1 MALAGELQMW
11 LTFAIIVAT
20 VTLYAFERLTIE
32 VISLGSIV
40 AYLALFTIF
49 PLTPAGANQPLT
61 APDLLS
67 GFANP
72 ALITVLALLVVGQA
86 LFQTDALEYPAQQ
99 IARLGGKRSG
109 RAVIAVL
116 LIAGVISAFLNNT
129 PVVVMFVPILTA
141 IAATRGVST
150 SKVLMPLSFI
160 SIFGGMTTLIGSS
173 TNLLVAGVART
184 SAGIEIGFFSQ
195 SALGLCLAA
204 VGLVYTLTIM
214 PRLLTARQSMADQI
228 AGGAG
233 KQFIAQIP
241 VDYGH
246 PLVGAKSISGM
257 FPALKNITVR
267 LVQRGEHP
275 FLPPFE
281 DLVLR
286 PGDAVI
292 VAATRQA
299 LTKLLSSGS
308 ANLATEGEDEPD
320 ANDAGSG
327 DGMFTLAEVVVAP
340 GSRLTG
346 RTIEQAG
353 VRAATSTV
361 VLGVQRHSRMPRM
374 AMYDIRLEAGDVLLV
389 GGTREAIE
397 GLRANRDL
405 LLLEWSAADVPQKR
419 YAPRALM
426 MFVLM
431 VVLAAA
437 GVIPIVMAALA
448 GAFGMLITGCLNIR
462 QAIRALDS
470 RIFMLIGA
478 SLASAVALEATG
490 GASFI
495 AESMVELMAGQSPAV
510 ILSGVFLLVALLTN
524 VLSNNAT
531 AVLFT
536 PIAIGIA
543 QRTGVPPEAF
553 IVAVI
558 LAANCSFATPIS
570 YQTNLLVMG
579 PGHYRFSDY
588 LIAGSPLIILMW
600 LAFTFLAP
608 WYYGL

>member
-1 MALAGELQMW
+1 MAAAGELQMW

-20 VTLYAFERLTIE
+20 VTLYALERLPIE

-40 AYLALFTIF
+40 AYLILFTVF
-49 PLTPAGANQPLT
+49 PIKPIGQVQAL
-61 APDLLS
+61 APVQLLS

-86 LFQTDALEYPAQQ
+86 LFQTDALEHPAQQ
-99 IARLGGKRSG
+99 IARLGGRRSG
-109 RAVIAVL
+109 RALIAVL
-116 LIAGVISAFLNNT
+116 LIAGAISAFLNNT

-173 TNLLVAGVART
+173 TNLLVAGVARN
-184 SAGIEIGFFSQ
+184 SADIEIGFFSQ
-195 SALGLCLAA
+195 SPLGLCLAA
-204 VGLVYTLTIM
+204 VGLVYALFIM

-241 VDYGH
+241 IEYGH
-246 PLVGAKSISGM
+246 PLVGTKSISGL
-257 FPALKNITVR
+257 FPALKDMTVR

-275 FLPPFE
+275 YLPPFE
-281 DLVLR
+281 DIVLR
-286 PGDAVI
+286 PGDTVI

-299 LTKLLSSGS
+299 LTRALSSGS
-308 ANLATEGEDEPD
+308 AKIAAEEDDADEP
-320 ANDAGSG
+320 AEAGSR

-340 GSRLTG
+340 GSRLSG

-353 VRAATSTV
+353 VRAATGTV
-361 VLGVQRHSRMPRM
+361 VLGIQRRSRMPRM
-374 AMYDIRLEAGDVLLV
+374 AMNDIRLEAGDVLLV
-389 GGTREAIE
+389 GGSREAIE

-405 LLLEWSAADVPQKR
+405 LLLEWSAADVPQQR
-419 YAPRALM
+419 YAPRALVI
-426 MFVLM
+426 FFTM
-431 VVLAAA
+431 VILAAA
-437 GVIPIVMAALA
+437 GIIPIVSAALA
-448 GAFGMLITGCLNIR
+448 GALGMLATGCINVR

-490 GASFI
+490 GAAYI
-495 AESMVELMAGQSPAV
+495 AESMVDLMAGQSPAV

-536 PIAIGIA
+536 PIAAGIA
-543 QRTGVPPEAF
+543 QRTGVSVEAF
-553 IVAVI
+553 IIAVI

-588 LIAGSPLIILMW
+588 VVAGTPLIILMW
-600 LAFTFLAP
+600 IAFTILAP